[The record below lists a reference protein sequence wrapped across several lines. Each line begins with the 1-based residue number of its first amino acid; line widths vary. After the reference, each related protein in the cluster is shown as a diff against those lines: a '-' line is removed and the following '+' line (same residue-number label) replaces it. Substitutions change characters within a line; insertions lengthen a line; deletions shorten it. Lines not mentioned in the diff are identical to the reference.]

1 MCFGG
6 GGGSSRLSAANNAAA
21 DANLKMAQQQRQDEI
36 DRQNRVN
43 ASIGNIN
50 KQFAGFNDDFFNQKG
65 QDYLGFYQPQVDR
78 QYKQAQSD
86 TLYQLARQGIT
97 NSSAGAKVYGDLYR
111 NYGEQNLGL
120 QSRANDYMNQA
131 RQQVEGQRNSLIN
144 QATATANPS
153 AAASEAA
160 NAVGSL
166 QMVQPTGGYQPIS
179 GLFNTFT
186 GALANTAGNAI
197 YGNTSGGLLGSL
209 FNRNSGTSSSQR
221 IVKSGG

>member
-6 GGGSSRLSAANNAAA
+6 GGGSNRLAAANNAAA
-21 DANLKMAQQQRQDEI
+21 EANLKMAQQQRQDEL

-43 ASIGNIN
+43 QSIGNIN
-50 KQFAGFNDDFFNQKG
+50 SAFGQFDNNYFNQKG
-65 QDYLGFYQPQVDR
+65 QDYLGVYQPQVDR
-78 QYKQAQSD
+78 QYKEAQSD

-97 NSSAGAKVYGDLYR
+97 NSSAGAKAFGDLYR
-111 NYGEQNLGL
+111 DYGQQNLSL
-120 QSRANDYMNQA
+120 QSKANDYMNQA
-131 RQQVEGQRNSLIN
+131 RQQVEAQRNSLIN

-160 NAVGSL
+160 NSVGSL
-166 QMVQPTGGYQPIS
+166 QMVQPTGGYSPLS

-209 FNRNSGTSSSQR
+209 FNGNKGSSPSQR